1 MITSDDLAAAVGRET
16 GNELVTIHAAQVQD
30 QVTNAVERGSGA
42 PPHLLA
48 GQLVQTVL
56 TNFQGHTQEIV
67 HKTRL
72 RLGDAYQF
80 AWTPTTPEEGAAL

>member
-1 MITSDDLAAAVGRET
+1 MTWLPPWEERLETSWSRS
-16 GNELVTIHAAQVQD
+16 IAAQVQD

-42 PPHLLA
+42 PPHLLV
-48 GQLVQTVL
+48 GRLVQTVL